1 MGKLHLRAD
10 AAFSAVGSFVLPSF
24 LEMACGDTGPRAFEL
39 LDRKKNDRIFGGSV
53 GGKRSAG
60 LEGKF
65 GRLKFILR
73 DE

>member
-1 MGKLHLRAD
+1 
-10 AAFSAVGSFVLPSF
+10 
-24 LEMACGDTGPRAFEL
+24 MACGDTGPRAFEL